1 MSEKQRILDMIE
13 QGKISAA
20 EGLELLNALETADE
34 VVPSSE
40 SRKYKTLK
48 ILVNIEEDDVDVN
61 VNIPLQLV
69 RVLGT
74 AAVNF
79 SKYIPED
86 TQKQMSSHGVDMSAI
101 DIEGIL
107 DAIENGTLDDPTIVD
122 VNINDKESGK
132 VLVKVYVD

>member
-79 SKYIPED
+79 R
-86 TQKQMSSHGVDMSAI
+86 
-101 DIEGIL
+101 
-107 DAIENGTLDDPTIVD
+107 
-122 VNINDKESGK
+122 NIFLKTPRNR
-132 VLVKVYVD
+132 